1 MNFMD
6 AIPGLKVLD
15 EAGIK
20 KLYFTALEVLERTG
34 VSVPH
39 QEACAL
45 LSDAGAKVENEVAY
59 VPGWLVEKAVNSAPK
74 QIIMYTIDGQ
84 PVMRLTNGN
93 FYFGTGENTV
103 FMIDG
108 SSGERRRWTKKD
120 VTNAVVVQDHMEN
133 LDFMTPLG
141 LVQDRPAK
149 ASHLHQFEIMVSYS
163 NKPVMFSAY
172 DDQGVKDII
181 EMASAIKTSEE
192 LEKKPFWMNL
202 MASTVY
208 RCVKVFCT
216 TGCSIT
222 VSFLIKGICG

>member
-15 EAGIK
+15 EAGNK

-74 QIIMYTIDGQ
+74 QIIIYTIDGQ

-93 FYFGTGENTV
+93 FF
-103 FMIDG
+103 F
-108 SSGERRRWTKKD
+108 
-120 VTNAVVVQDHMEN
+120 
-133 LDFMTPLG
+133 
-141 LVQDRPAK
+141 
-149 ASHLHQFEIMVSYS
+149 
-163 NKPVMFSAY
+163 
-172 DDQGVKDII
+172 
-181 EMASAIKTSEE
+181 
-192 LEKKPFWMNL
+192 
-202 MASTVY
+202 
-208 RCVKVFCT
+208 
-216 TGCSIT
+216 
-222 VSFLIKGICG
+222 

>member
-84 PVMRLTNGN
+84 PSMRLTNGN

-108 SSGERRRWTKKD
+108 SSGERRRWTKRCNQCRRGSGPYGKFGFYD
-120 VTNAVVVQDHMEN
+120 T
-133 LDFMTPLG
+133 
-141 LVQDRPAK
+141 
-149 ASHLHQFEIMVSYS
+149 SW
-163 NKPVMFSAY
+163 FSAGSPC
-172 DDQGVKDII
+172 QG
-181 EMASAIKTSEE
+181 
-192 LEKKPFWMNL
+192 KPP
-202 MASTVY
+202 S
-208 RCVKVFCT
+208 
-216 TGCSIT
+216 SI
-222 VSFLIKGICG
+222 